1 MIKKLAKSIREY
13 KKPAILTPICMVMEV
28 FMEIA
33 IPYLLATLIDQ
44 GIEQS
49 NLQVIVKIGVLLVAA
64 AFISLFFG
72 VQSGKFSATAGAGI
86 AHRLSTVRNSKAI
99 IVLDH
104 GKIIERGNHEDLI
117 AQKGVYYRLYT
128 GAFELE

>member
-13 KKPAILTPICMVMEV
+13 KKPAVLTPICMVMEV

-49 NLQVIVKIGVLLVAA
+49 NLQVILKIGALLVVA

-72 VQSGKFSATAGAGI
+72 VQSGKFSATAGAGF
-86 AHRLSTVRNSKAI
+86 AKNLRQ
-99 IVLDH
+99 DM
-104 GKIIERGNHEDLI
+104 
-117 AQKGVYYRLYT
+117 
-128 GAFELE
+128 

>member
-49 NLQVIVKIGVLLVAA
+49 NGSEEHTSELQ
-64 AFISLFFG
+64 S
-72 VQSGKFSATAGAGI
+72 Q
-86 AHRLSTVRNSKAI
+86 R
-99 IVLDH
+99 
-104 GKIIERGNHEDLI
+104 
-117 AQKGVYYRLYT
+117 
-128 GAFELE
+128 